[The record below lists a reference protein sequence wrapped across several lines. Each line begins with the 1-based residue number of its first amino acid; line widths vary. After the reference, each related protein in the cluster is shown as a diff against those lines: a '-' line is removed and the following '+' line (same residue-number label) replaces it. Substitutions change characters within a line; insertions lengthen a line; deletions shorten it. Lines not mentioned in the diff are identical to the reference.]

1 MSTQT
6 TEFAATGMTCN
17 HCVMSVT
24 RALVGVDHVTG
35 VAVDLPT
42 GTVTVESDAPLN
54 TEDAI
59 AAIKTAGYEAVTK

>member
-1 MSTQT
+1 MSTHT
-6 TEFAATGMTCN
+6 TEFTATGMTCN

-54 TEDAI
+54 AEAAI
-59 AAIKTAGYEAVTK
+59 TAIKTAGYEAVTK

>member
-1 MSTQT
+1 MSTVT

-42 GTVTVESDAPLN
+42 GTVTVESDAPLDSQAAI
-54 TEDAI
+54 DAI
-59 AAIKTAGYEAVTK
+59 KAAGYEAVAK

>member
-1 MSTQT
+1 MSTHT
-6 TEFAATGMTCN
+6 TEFTATGMTCN

-59 AAIKTAGYEAVTK
+59 AAIKTAGYEATAK